1 MDIKLEN
8 CEKVVTGWNILFKV
22 DLSDDESSRCNLD
35 LIRYIGD
42 YNITKNGNVMFFD
55 FTFDKGELKGDE
67 TINERLNLIE
77 KDIENIVNTTI
88 V

>member
-22 DLSDDESSRCNLD
+22 DFSDDESSRCNLD
-35 LIRYIGD
+35 LIKHIGD
-42 YNITKNGNVMFFD
+42 YNITKNGNIMFFD
-55 FTFDKGELKGDE
+55 FTFDKGELNGDE

-77 KDIENIVNTTI
+77 KDIESIVNTSI